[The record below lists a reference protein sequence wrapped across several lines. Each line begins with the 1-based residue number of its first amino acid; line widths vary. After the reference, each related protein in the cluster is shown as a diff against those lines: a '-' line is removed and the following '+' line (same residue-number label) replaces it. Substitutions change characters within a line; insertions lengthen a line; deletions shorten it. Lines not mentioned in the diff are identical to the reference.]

1 MITLPSGIHLETL
14 IEDLRTISW
23 EAADIL
29 LNYSHLITD
38 PKYQR
43 ELIKSQNTCD
53 PVTKADLEVNEII
66 IKKLNE
72 KYKNVNWGI
81 LSEENAKLDSFKK
94 IENKDW
100 LWVLD
105 PLDGTRDFIQGSG
118 NYAMHLALNYKNK
131 PFIGVVLIPEKN
143 QLWISDGSKVWSETR
158 EGEINKIET
167 RKKNRLKEMT
177 VVISKNHTNY
187 ILHNLIKKIE
197 FKKVISMGS
206 VGCKIASILSGIS
219 DIYISLTLP
228 GKSAPKDWDF
238 AAPEALIKAAG
249 GEITKL
255 NNEELIYN
263 NNKFE
268 QRGLIVATN
277 SSESHKEICD
287 EIAKII
293 KKFDIIPA
301 G

>member
-1 MITLPSGIHLETL
+1 MITLPSGIVLQTL

-23 EAADIL
+23 DAADIL
-29 LNYSHLITD
+29 LNYSSLITD
-38 PKYQR
+38 PKYKT
-43 ELIKSQNTCD
+43 ELIKNQNNYD

-66 IKKLNE
+66 IKKINE

-81 LSEENAKLDSFKK
+81 LSEENAKLDSFAK

-143 QLWISDGSKVWSETR
+143 ELWISDGSKVWSETR
-158 EGEINKIET
+158 EGEINNIE
-167 RKKNRLKEMT
+167 
-177 VVISKNHTNY
+177 
-187 ILHNLIKKIE
+187 IKK
-197 FKKVISMGS
+197 
-206 VGCKIASILSGIS
+206 
-219 DIYISLTLP
+219 
-228 GKSAPKDWDF
+228 KSCLK
-238 AAPEALIKAAG
+238 
-249 GEITKL
+249 
-255 NNEELIYN
+255 EELIYN

-277 SSESHKEICD
+277 GKETHKEICD

-293 KKFDIIPA
+293 KKFDILPS

>member
-1 MITLPSGIHLETL
+1 MITLQSGIVLQNL
-14 IEDLRTISW
+14 IEDLRAISW
-23 EAADIL
+23 DAADIL
-29 LNYSHLITD
+29 LNYSHLLTD
-38 PKYQR
+38 PKHKR
-43 ELIKSQNTCD
+43 ELIKSQNHYD

-66 IKKLNE
+66 IKKINE

-81 LSEENAKLDSFKK
+81 LSEENAKLDSFTK

-158 EGEINKIET
+158 EGEIKKIEI
-167 RKKNRLKEMT
+167 RKKNCLKEMT
-177 VVISKNHTNY
+177 VVMSKNHTNHV
-187 ILHNLIKKIE
+187 LHDLIKKIE
-197 FKKVISMGS
+197 F
-206 VGCKIASILSGIS
+206 GCKIASILSGIS
-219 DIYISLTLP
+219 DIYISLSLP

-277 SSESHKEICD
+277 SGESHKEICD

-293 KKFDIIPA
+293 KKFDILPA

>member
-1 MITLPSGIHLETL
+1 VITLPPGIVLQTL

-23 EAADIL
+23 DAADIL
-29 LNYSHLITD
+29 LNYSSLITD
-38 PKYQR
+38 SKYKT
-43 ELIKSQNTCD
+43 ELIKNQNNYD
-53 PVTKADLEVNEII
+53 PVTKADLQVNEII
-66 IKKLNE
+66 IKKINE

-81 LSEENAKLDSFKK
+81 LSEENAKLDSFTK

-143 QLWISDGSKVWSETR
+143 ELWISDGSKVWSETR
-158 EGEINKIET
+158 EGEINNVEI
-167 RKKNRLKEMT
+167 KKKSCLKEMT
-177 VVISKNHTNY
+177 VVMSKNHTNH
-187 ILHNLIKKIE
+187 ILHDLIKKIG

-293 KKFDIIPA
+293 KKFDILPA

>member
-1 MITLPSGIHLETL
+1 MITLPSGIVLQTL

-23 EAADIL
+23 DAADIL
-29 LNYSHLITD
+29 LNYSSLITD
-38 PKYQR
+38 SKYKT
-43 ELIKSQNTCD
+43 ELIKNQNNYD
-53 PVTKADLEVNEII
+53 PVTKADLQVNEII
-66 IKKLNE
+66 IKKINE

-81 LSEENAKLDSFKK
+81 LSEENAKLDSFTK
-94 IENKDW
+94 IENKNW

-143 QLWISDGSKVWSETR
+143 ELWISDGSKVWSETR
-158 EGEINKIET
+158 EGEINNVEI
-167 RKKNRLKEMT
+167 KKKSCLKEMT
-177 VVISKNHTNY
+177 VVMSKNHTNN
-187 ILHNLIKKIE
+187 ILHDLIKKIG

-219 DIYISLTLP
+219 DIYISLSLP

-293 KKFDIIPA
+293 KKFDILPA

>member
-1 MITLPSGIHLETL
+1 MITLPSGIGLETL

-29 LNYSHLITD
+29 LNYSNLITD

-43 ELIKSQNTCD
+43 ELIKSQNTSD

-143 QLWISDGSKVWSETR
+143 QLWISDGSTVWSETR

-167 RKKNRLKEMT
+167 KGKSCLKEMT
-177 VVISKNHTNY
+177 VVMSKNHTNQ
-187 ILHNLIKKIE
+187 ILHDLIKKIE

-206 VGCKIASILSGIS
+206 VGCKIASLLSGIS
-219 DIYISLTLP
+219 DIYISLSLP

-249 GEITKL
+249 GKITKL
-255 NNEELIYN
+255 NNEKLFYN
-263 NNKFE
+263 NDKFE

-277 SSESHKEICD
+277 SAESHKEICN

-293 KKFDIIPA
+293 EEFDILPT